1 METTRRKTLS
11 GTRFL
16 SFILNGDVYCIR
28 ITNVKEIRGMT
39 DITRLPQTPDF
50 IMGVINLRGQ
60 IVPVVD
66 LRLRFGMP
74 FLEYHERSTII
85 VVEIEA
91 RGEKDFLGIV
101 VDKIQEVISLPAEQ
115 IRQVAYLKAKVK
127 SEYIEGMAE
136 VGDHILIVLDIRKII
151 DEEDYVQIVRTESPS
166 EQGDAP

>member
-1 METTRRKTLS
+1 MEITRRKTLS
-11 GTRFL
+11 ETRFL
-16 SFILNGDVYCIR
+16 SFILNDDEYCIR

-39 DITRLPQTPDF
+39 EITRLPQTPDF

-91 RGEKDFLGIV
+91 RGEKDYLGIV

-115 IRQVAYLKAKVK
+115 IRQVPYLKAKVK

-136 VGDHILIVLDIRKII
+136 MGDHILIVLDIRKII
-151 DEEDYVQIVRTESPS
+151 NEEDYVQIRTESPL
-166 EQGDAP
+166 EQGDAS